1 MVYNLT
7 LRIHVDGK
15 RPRGRWWSATVVCC
29 SIEKQWAANL
39 TRERESTLVR
49 LAGLLTAQGGLRKS
63 GHLSQRQHE
72 RGMTGTDDNSN
83 TTIPQKQQ

>member
-1 MVYNLT
+1 MAYNLT

-15 RPRGRWWSATVVCC
+15 RPRGRWWSATVVYC

-49 LAGLLTAQGGLRKS
+49 LADGAGRPAKVGSLTFLS
-63 GHLSQRQHE
+63 GS
-72 RGMTGTDDNSN
+72 MSVA
-83 TTIPQKQQ
+83 